1 MNTIKQYQQVH
12 PDDQGVSFDIKRME
26 DIYEQTQG
34 QPDEPH
40 RHTYYIILLVRKAKG
55 THIID
60 FHEFPLADN
69 QVYFIS
75 PGQVHQ
81 IIENE
86 KSFGWALT
94 FSPQFMMA
102 SGIER
107 SFIEDL
113 HLFQDFGYTPP
124 LEMPGDEMKPLFQL
138 AEEIHSFTNSDKK
151 FKDQAIGALLKLLL
165 IHANNACSLTEE
177 ENTQTVQASVSLLR
191 DFKQL
196 LDQHYR
202 EWHKVSE
209 YASALHITADYLN
222 ASVKSLSGKSAKEHI
237 QSRITI
243 AAKRLL
249 IFSALPAKS
258 IAYELG
264 FSVPANFSQFF
275 KKCTGMSPSQFRDK
289 HSLGDR

>member
-1 MNTIKQYQQVH
+1 MTTIKQYQQIH
-12 PDDQGVSFDIKRME
+12 PDDHAVSFDIKKME

-40 RHTYYIILLVRKAKG
+40 RHTYYIVLLVKKANG

-60 FHEFPLADN
+60 FNEFNLSDN

-81 IIENE
+81 IIE
-86 KSFGWALT
+86 KDQSFGWALT
-94 FSPQFMMA
+94 FSPQFMM
-102 SGIER
+102 SNGIER

-124 LEMPGDEMKPLFQL
+124 LELPDEEMKSLYQL
-138 AEEIHSFTNSDKK
+138 AEDIYTFNHSDKK
-151 FKDQAIGALLKLLL
+151 FKYQAIGALLKLLL
-165 IHANNACSLTEE
+165 IHCNHACSLADE

-196 LDQHYR
+196 LDEHYK

-209 YASALHITADYLN
+209 YAAALHITADYLN

-249 IFSALPAKS
+249 IFSELPAKA

-264 FSVPANFSQFF
+264 FSAPANFSQFF
-275 KKCTGMSPSQFRDK
+275 KKCTRVSPSQFRDNW
-289 HSLGDR
+289 SPQ